1 MILSISE
8 AAGRLGATTDEII
21 DAAGLTLGELE
32 HAAERCG
39 LIPERYREAPILD
52 ASDVES
58 LADRI
63 TDSRLPI

>member
-8 AAGRLGATTDEII
+8 AADRLGATTDEII

-32 HAAERCG
+32 AAALDCS
-39 LIPERYREAPILD
+39 LLPWRYREAPILSE
-52 ASDVES
+52 AVVAS

-63 TDSRLPI
+63 TVSRLPI